1 MRHLLERLEGVA
13 HPSEVTLAAR
23 HLRAQLVHLL
33 VHLVRGLA
41 LAGDVEL
48 RLERLDVRRALLEV
62 EARRLERRL
71 RVGELAHEL
80 VDPLVLLE

>member
-13 HPSEVTLAAR
+13 HPSEVALAA
-23 HLRAQLVHLL
+23 LRAQLVQLL
-33 VHLVRGLA
+33 VHLVRRLA